1 MEFWI
6 SDKHIRKLCG
16 QAAYKKGRA
25 FQMAGKVNITE
36 ANDQSITATV
46 EGRSSF
52 HVKLARSQAGTIQ
65 AECSCPPVGFIHTYC
80 HHIAA
85 VMIAAEEL
93 GQRERPLAEQM
104 FGLFEDDDKPSARLH
119 RFDRRVPYHVEA
131 TIRSGGKEQL
141 ALTFRSGTAIL
152 KNVRDPL
159 RFVSALSNGQYEET
173 AAIPYDPSRH
183 ALEQPVLEL
192 LQVLDKTNPQAYEN
206 GKLLVSASDWERLL
220 PLLRKVTHAK
230 FENPLGEVLPFHVTD
245 TLPVSFRLDHGDS
258 GYRLIVRGLERLQ
271 IFPKYGIALT
281 EDAIVQPAAA
291 DMKRL
296 SGLQELM
303 QGAGEEL
310 PVDESQVAH
319 MMKSVLPGLEKLGP
333 VIVTENAIEKIGETP
348 LRAKLYLDRV
358 RSRLLAGLEFHY
370 GQLII
375 NPCEEPDGTYRQYP
389 GVFRQL
395 EKERAIMDLMESGRL
410 TKTDGG
416 FYLQDEEA
424 EYDFLYDTVPMLEQW
439 LEVYA
444 TTSVKMRIQKTLP
457 GPKIR
462 VNLPK
467 DRTDWLE
474 FRFDLG
480 GIPEEELRGII
491 RAIREKKRYF
501 RIPNGTLMSLETP
514 GMAAFEEY
522 LAVMNIDEENF
533 ERVQR
538 VPLLEGMR
546 LAGSLEQHELSET
559 GTEFARLLKEL
570 HHPWTQAQQL
580 PDHFEGILRDYQ
592 KRGFSWFRLLA
603 KYGFGG
609 ILADEMG
616 LGKTVQSIAFVQSVL
631 EDIRKSDEPALI
643 VAPSSLMY
651 NWQAEFER
659 FAPEIRTVIVDGPK
673 AQRTKALNKIGD
685 VYITSYPA
693 LRMDRGAY
701 KDWAFHTIFFDE
713 AQAFKNPATQTAKAV
728 KELNARHRFA
738 LTGTPIENSLDELW
752 SIFHVVFPA
761 LLPDR
766 SQFAELRNAD
776 IAKRVRPFLLR
787 RTKAEVLGEV
797 PQKIERIEH
806 SELREEQKKL
816 YTAYL
821 AELRHEALKHLR
833 DNSMRKNRI
842 RILAGLTRLRQLCC
856 HPSLF
861 VEDYKGGSAKFEQLL
876 EILEEARLTGRRVLV
891 FSQFTGMLNII
902 GQSLLR
908 SGRSYFYL
916 DGSTPPKER
925 VELCDRFNEGEENL
939 FLISLKAG
947 GTGLNL
953 TGADTVILYD
963 LWWNPAVEQQA
974 ADRAHRMG
982 QKREVQVLR
991 LVAKGT
997 IEEKMYDLQLRKQDL
1012 VDEMIQSGSEAV
1024 QLMSEEDIREILMI

>member
-6 SDKHIRKLCG
+6 SDNHIRKLCG
-16 QAAYKKGRA
+16 QAAYKKGQA
-25 FQMAGKVNITE
+25 FHMAGKVRIEQADDKCITGV
-36 ANDQSITATV
+36 V
-46 EGRSSF
+46 EGRDLF
-52 HVKLARSQAGTIQ
+52 HVTLTRSQAGTVN
-65 AECSCPPVGFIHTYC
+65 AVCSCPPVGFIHTYC

-93 GQRERPLAEQM
+93 GHRERPLAEQM
-104 FGLFEDDDKPSARLH
+104 MGLFQEDAKPAARLH
-119 RFDRRVPYHVEA
+119 RFDRRIPYHVEA
-131 TIRSGGKEQL
+131 VVQNGGDGAL
-141 ALTFRSGTAIL
+141 ALGFRSGTAIL
-152 KNVRDPL
+152 KNVRHPASFAAALANGQGIELYDPL
-159 RFVSALSNGQYEET
+159 RHS
-173 AAIPYDPSRH
+173 
-183 ALEQPVLEL
+183 LEQPVFEVLQYLEKSNS
-192 LQVLDKTNPQAYEN
+192 QPAGN
-206 GKLLVSASDWERLL
+206 GTLIVSASDWERLL
-220 PLLRKVTHAK
+220 PLLRNMAHVK
-230 FENPLGEVLPFHVTD
+230 FENPLGEMLPLRVTD
-245 TLPVSFRLDHGDS
+245 SLPVSFRLDHEAGAF
-258 GYRLIVRGLERLQ
+258 RLIVRGLDQLQ
-271 IFPKYGIALT
+271 VFPKYGIAIT
-281 EDAIVQPAAA
+281 EEAIVQPPET

-310 PVDESQVAH
+310 PVEESQVGH
-319 MMKSVLPGLEKLGP
+319 MMKTVLPGLEKLGP
-333 VIVTENAIEKIGETP
+333 VIVTEAAIEKFGETP

-358 RSRLLAGLEFHY
+358 RNRLLAGLEFHY

-375 NPCEEPDGTYRQYP
+375 NPCEEPEGTYRQYP

-395 EKERAIMDLMESGRL
+395 AKEQTIMKLMDAGRL
-410 TKTDGG
+410 TRTDGG

-424 EYDFLYDTVPMLEQW
+424 EYEFLFDTVPLLEEW
-439 LEVYA
+439 LDVYA
-444 TTSVKMRIQKTLP
+444 TTSVKLRIEKTLP

-480 GIPEEELRGII
+480 GIPEDELRGII

-522 LAVMNIDEENF
+522 LETMNIDEDNF

-546 LAGSLEQHELSET
+546 LAGTLEQYELAET
-559 GTEFARLLKEL
+559 GTEFARLLKDL
-570 HHPWTQAQQL
+570 HHPWTRTEQL
-580 PDHFEGILRDYQ
+580 PPSLAPVLRDYQ
-592 KRGFSWFRLLA
+592 QRGFSWFRLLA
-603 KYGFGG
+603 QYGFGG

-616 LGKTVQSIAFVQSVL
+616 LGKTVQSIAFLQSVL
-631 EDIRKSDEPALI
+631 SDIRASDEPALI

-651 NWQAEFER
+651 NWRAEFEQ
-659 FAPEIRTVIVDGPK
+659 FAPDMRTVIVDGAK
-673 AQRTKALNKIGD
+673 ANRTKALQQPAD

-701 KDWAFHTIFFDE
+701 KDWKFHTIFFDE

-766 SQFAELRNAD
+766 NQFAEMRNAD

-806 SELREEQKKL
+806 SELHEEQKKL

-833 DNSMRKNRI
+833 DKSMRKNRI

-861 VEDYKGGSAKFEQLL
+861 VEDYKGGSAKFDQLM

-891 FSQFTGMLNII
+891 FSQFTGMLSLI

-916 DGSTPPKER
+916 DGATPPKER
-925 VELCDRFNEGEENL
+925 VELCDRFNEGEEDL

-974 ADRAHRMG
+974 AGRAHRMG
-982 QKREVQVLR
+982 QTQEVQVLR

-997 IEEKMYDLQLRKQDL
+997 IEDKMYDLQLRKQDL
-1012 VDEMIQSGSEAV
+1012 VDEMIQSGSEAISA
-1024 QLMSEEDIREILMI
+1024 MSEEDIREILMI

>member
-16 QAAYKKGRA
+16 QAAYKKGQA
-25 FQMAGKVNITE
+25 FQMAGKVRIAE
-36 ANDQSITATV
+36 ADDQCIKGV
-46 EGRSSF
+46 VDGRDSF
-52 HVKLARSQAGTIQ
+52 HVTLTRSQAGTVG

-93 GQRERPLAEQM
+93 GHRERPLAEQM
-104 FGLFEDDDKPSARLH
+104 MGLFQEEAKPSARLH
-119 RFDRRVPYHVEA
+119 RFDRRMPYHVEA
-131 TIRSGGKEQL
+131 VVRSGGHGE
-141 ALTFRSGTAIL
+141 LTLGFRSGTAIL
-152 KNVRDPL
+152 KNVRHPKS
-159 RFVSALSNGQYEET
+159 FTAALANGQGSEL
-173 AAIPYDPSRH
+173 YDPVRH
-183 ALEQPVLEL
+183 SLEQPIVEVLQYL
-192 LQVLDKTNPQAYEN
+192 HKSNSQPDDN
-206 GKLLVSASDWERLL
+206 GALIISASDWERLL
-220 PLLRKVTHAK
+220 PLLWKMAHAK
-230 FENPLGEVLPFHVTD
+230 FENPVGEMLPLRVTD
-245 TLPVSFRLDHGDS
+245 ALPVSFRLDHRDN
-258 GYRLIVRGLERLQ
+258 GYRLIVRGLDRLQ
-271 IFPKYGIALT
+271 IFPKYGLAIT
-281 EDAIVQPAAA
+281 EEAIVQPAPT

-303 QGAGEEL
+303 KDAGEEL
-310 PVDESQVAH
+310 PIGESQVGH
-319 MMKSVLPGLEKLGP
+319 MMKTVLPGLEKLGP
-333 VIVTENAIEKIGETP
+333 VIVTEGAIEKFGETP

-358 RSRLLAGLEFHY
+358 RNRLLAGLEFHY
-370 GQLII
+370 GQLNI
-375 NPCEEPDGTYRQYP
+375 NPCEEPEGTYRQYP

-395 EKERAIMDLMESGRL
+395 AKEQAIMKLMESGRL
-410 TKTDGG
+410 TQTDGG

-424 EYDFLYDTVPMLEQW
+424 EYEFLYDTVPLLEQW
-439 LEVYA
+439 LDVYA
-444 TTSVKMRIQKTLP
+444 TISVKLRIEKTLP

-474 FRFDLG
+474 FRFDLQ

-522 LAVMNIDEENF
+522 LTTMNIDEDNF

-546 LAGSLEQHELSET
+546 MAGTLEQYELSET
-559 GTEFARLLKEL
+559 GTEFARLLKNL
-570 HHPWTQAQQL
+570 HDPWTRTEQL
-580 PDHFEGILRDYQ
+580 PPLLAPILRDYQ
-592 KRGFSWFRLLA
+592 QRGFSWFRLLA
-603 KYGFGG
+603 QYGFGG

-616 LGKTVQSIAFVQSVL
+616 LGKTVQSIAFLQSVL
-631 EDIRKSDEPALI
+631 DDIRASDEPALI

-651 NWQAEFER
+651 NWRAEFEQ
-659 FAPEIRTVIVDGPK
+659 FAPDIRTVIVDGSK
-673 AQRTKALNKIGD
+673 AKRKGALQQPGD

-693 LRMDRGAY
+693 LRMDRGSY
-701 KDWAFHTIFFDE
+701 KDWKFHTVFFDE

-766 SQFAELRNAD
+766 SQFAEMRNVD

-797 PQKIERIEH
+797 PQKVERIEH
-806 SELREEQKKL
+806 SVLHDEQKKL

-861 VEDYKGGSAKFEQLL
+861 VEDYSGGSAKFDQLM

-891 FSQFTGMLNII
+891 FSQFTGMLSLI
-902 GQSLLR
+902 GQALLR

-916 DGSTPPKER
+916 DGATPPKER
-925 VELCDRFNEGEENL
+925 VELCDRFNEGEEDL

-982 QKREVQVLR
+982 QTKEVQVLR
-991 LVAKGT
+991 LVAEGT

-1024 QLMSEEDIREILMI
+1024 KAMSEEDIREILMI